1 VDILEHLI
9 LPAITYSSYYL
20 TLIFRMTRV
29 KMQEVLAQDFII
41 TAHAKGVSRRRVVYK
56 HALRNAMIPIVTI
69 IGFNFAFMMAG
80 SVLTETVFAWPGI
93 GRLMFDA
100 IMARDYPVLLGV
112 FFIVSIIVIL
122 VNAMTDIIYA
132 IIDPRVVYG

>member
-1 VDILEHLI
+1 
-9 LPAITYSSYYL
+9 
-20 TLIFRMTRV
+20 
-29 KMQEVLAQDFII
+29 
-41 TAHAKGVSRRRVVYK
+41 
-56 HALRNAMIPIVTI
+56 
-69 IGFNFAFMMAG
+69 
-80 SVLTETVFAWPGI
+80 
-93 GRLMFDA
+93 MFDA